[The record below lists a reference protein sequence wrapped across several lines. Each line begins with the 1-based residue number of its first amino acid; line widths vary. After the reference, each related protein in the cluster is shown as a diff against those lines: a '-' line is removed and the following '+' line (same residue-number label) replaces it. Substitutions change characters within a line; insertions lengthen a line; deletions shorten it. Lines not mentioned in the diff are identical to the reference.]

1 MFDKDGYPF
10 LFKNNSCSFY
20 KNELFYGK
28 ATVCNVLYIL
38 NVDTLINNIN
48 VKRLKSG
55 DLNSTYLWHCRLGHI
70 NETRISK
77 LYKNGYLSTFDY
89 ESYGACESCLL
100 GKMTKSPFKGK
111 GERAT
116 EVLGLVHTDVCGPMS
131 TQARGGYVYF
141 ITFTD
146 DRSRFGYVYLMRHK
160 SEAFEKFKEFRFE
173 VEKQTGKSIKVL
185 RSDRGGEYLNSE
197 FLDHLK

>member
-48 VKRLKSG
+48 VKRLKSD

-100 GKMTKSPFKGK
+100 GKMTKSPF
-111 GERAT
+111 
-116 EVLGLVHTDVCGPMS
+116 
-131 TQARGGYVYF
+131 
-141 ITFTD
+141 
-146 DRSRFGYVYLMRHK
+146 RSCAH
-160 SEAFEKFKEFRFE
+160 
-173 VEKQTGKSIKVL
+173 
-185 RSDRGGEYLNSE
+185 
-197 FLDHLK
+197 